1 MVSTTTTIIVI
12 TTITTT
18 TTVTQAGQQRGS
30 VPYLVLKFLDESCS
44 ISNKDCQSTTYQY
57 LMHTLG
63 THDMYD
69 GLHDGTLLNHW
80 PPHRRQETR
89 CGRSNKRLR
98 GGIRSLRCLNCF
110 CRPIDIHATGISA
123 ASSPR
128 GVRCL

>member
-1 MVSTTTTIIVI
+1 
-12 TTITTT
+12 
-18 TTVTQAGQQRGS
+18 
-30 VPYLVLKFLDESCS
+30 
-44 ISNKDCQSTTYQY
+44 
-57 LMHTLG
+57 
-63 THDMYD
+63 MYD

-98 GGIRSLRCLNCF
+98 GGGHPRFALPELL

-128 GVRCL
+128 GVRCLQGEPGSRKGVLHLVAVQKS

>member
-69 GLHDGTLLNHW
+69 GLHDGSSSIIGRHIDA
-80 PPHRRQETR
+80 RR
-89 CGRSNKRLR
+89 
-98 GGIRSLRCLNCF
+98 
-110 CRPIDIHATGISA
+110 HAV
-123 ASSPR
+123 
-128 GVRCL
+128 GVRTSACGGASEVCVA